1 MWRRRRLLSV
11 IPVDAITALN
21 SFIIA
26 AAASPWLLLVMFVVA
41 AVDAVFPPV
50 PSETVLV
57 AGAAAAAASGGWPT
71 ILALCLAAALGAVLG
86 DNLAYALGR
95 AIDPGRVRWM
105 RRPRVAAALEYAQQA
120 LARRGATLIIGAR
133 YIPVGRVAVN
143 MSAGVLGYPWRRF
156 LPISLIAGAT
166 WALYG
171 AAIGILA
178 GSWLADQPFL
188 AAVFGVVVAVTVGLI
203 VDRIASARRR
213 RTSRIAEDADEEVC
227 PEPVGVAG

>member
-1 MWRRRRLLSV
+1 MN
-11 IPVDAITALN
+11 AIN
-21 SFIIA
+21 DFIIA
-26 AAASPWLLLVMFVVA
+26 AAASPWLLLVMFAVA

-71 ILALCLAAALGAVLG
+71 ILALIAAAALGAMLG

-95 AIDPGRVRWM
+95 AIGTNRFGWM
-105 RRPRVAAALEYAQQA
+105 RRPRIEAAFEYAQHA

-143 MSAGVLGYPWRRF
+143 ISAGALGYPWRRF

-166 WALYG
+166 WGLYG

-178 GSWLADQPFL
+178 GSWLANQPFL
-188 AAVFGVVVAVTVGLI
+188 AAVLGVVIAVSVGI
-203 VDRIASARRR
+203 VVDRIGAARRR
-213 RTSRIAEDADEEVC
+213 RRTAEDASDNATNGC
-227 PEPVGVAG
+227 DTHQEPARMAG